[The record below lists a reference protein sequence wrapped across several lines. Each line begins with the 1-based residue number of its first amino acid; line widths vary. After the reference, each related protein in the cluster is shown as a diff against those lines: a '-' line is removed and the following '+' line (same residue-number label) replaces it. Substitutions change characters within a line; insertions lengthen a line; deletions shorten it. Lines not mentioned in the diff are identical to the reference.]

1 MSARSPFRSHLLQQ
15 WTNNRRSPIVLQQW
29 LQTSTTTTI
38 DEEEENVRNNNS
50 NPAPTRSSRHRR
62 SHNRRSLHH
71 SSRQHHPSLSSMD
84 SSSPSSSP
92 SIAPATT
99 TVFFPSANRIDKE
112 PNSGTV
118 SADLPFDGY
127 RTIATRT
134 QEDRTTSQQTTMPG
148 SELLRHSATGFYP
161 GTLRDMPAPRDIA
174 TDDNGMPSA
183 PLMNSAGSSMIIEK
197 NNYQEDDKKDQRGQ
211 ELRLAMAINRAV
223 KMAKTTD
230 ASNHQLN
237 RNGEREQP
245 FTFRTLFSSSR
256 LGQRLIDVC
265 FNVTKSSTNDDSLA
279 RTERETWSKV
289 PAFLVAIVHNNQR
302 EVPVTNAKIDDDD
315 DFPYKA
321 LDYSPPINEGQ
332 LEDYAS
338 ACAAVQR
345 AIHSLGGDGFATK
358 WVTGSVIKT
367 PAFRSLVKAKST
379 DRVAAL
385 LMVHNEE
392 P

>member
-29 LQTSTTTTI
+29 LQTSTPTI
-38 DEEEENVRNNNS
+38 DEEEENVRNNS
-50 NPAPTRSSRHRR
+50 NPAPTRSSRH
-62 SHNRRSLHH
+62 RRSLHH
-71 SSRQHHPSLSSMD
+71 SSRQHHPSLSSVD
-84 SSSPSSSP
+84 SSSPSSSSP
-92 SIAPATT
+92 SIAPVTT

-112 PNSGTV
+112 PNSAAI

-134 QEDRTTSQQTTMPG
+134 QQDCSTSQQTTVPG
-148 SELLRHSATGFYP
+148 SELLHHSATGFYP

-174 TDDNGMPSA
+174 TDESGMSSA
-183 PLMNSAGSSMIIEK
+183 PLMNSTGSSMFIEN
-197 NNYQEDDKKDQRGQ
+197 NNYQEDDTKDPREQ
-211 ELRLAMAINRAV
+211 ELRLAIAIDRAV
-223 KMAKTTD
+223 KMAQTTD
-230 ASNHQLN
+230 ASSYQLD
-237 RNGEREQP
+237 RNGEREHP
-245 FTFRTLFSSSR
+245 FTFHKLFTSSR
-256 LGQRLIDVC
+256 MGRRLIDIC
-265 FNVTKSSTNDDSLA
+265 FKVTKTSTNDDSLA

-289 PAFLVAIVHNNQR
+289 PAVLVAIVHNNQR
-302 EVPVTNAKIDDDD
+302 EATNANKKNDHDDDG
-315 DFPYKA
+315 DFLYKA
-321 LDYSPPINEGQ
+321 LDYSPPNNEEQ

-338 ACAAVQR
+338 ACAATQR
-345 AIHSLGGDGFATK
+345 VIHSLDGDGFDTK

-392 P
+392 PL

>member
-1 MSARSPFRSHLLQQ
+1 MSARPPFRSHLLQQ
-15 WTNNRRSPIVLQQW
+15 WTNSRRSPIVLQQW
-29 LQTSTTTTI
+29 LHTSTI
-38 DEEEENVRNNNS
+38 EEEEENVRNL
-50 NPAPTRSSRHRR
+50 APTRSSRHGR
-62 SHNRRSLHH
+62 SNDRRSLSH
-71 SSRQHHPSLSSMD
+71 SSRQHHPILSSVD
-84 SSSPSSSP
+84 SLPSSP

-99 TVFFPSANRIDKE
+99 AFFAASLKSKETTRVNRIDKE
-112 PNSGTV
+112 LSSAV
-118 SADLPFDGY
+118 ISADVPFDGY
-127 RTIATRT
+127 RTIAIGKK
-134 QEDRTTSQQTTMPG
+134 EDCASQKTMPR
-148 SELLRHSATGFYP
+148 SELLHHSATGLYP